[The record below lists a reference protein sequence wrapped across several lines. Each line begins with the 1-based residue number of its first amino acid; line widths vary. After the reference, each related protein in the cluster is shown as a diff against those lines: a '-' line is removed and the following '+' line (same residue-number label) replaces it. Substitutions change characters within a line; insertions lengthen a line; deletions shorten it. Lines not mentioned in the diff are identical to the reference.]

1 MVNGSEHSASSESGG
16 SALGDVP
23 VSTFSSLPMR
33 SCRVWLSASSASS
46 VCPKRNSS
54 ASSRSSVVGDVSG
67 AVWFMSAPFVGM
79 VGGTSIVQRKR
90 AGAYQAQ
97 AATENVAVEVAH
109 G

>member
-16 SALGDVP
+16 SALGDVR

-67 AVWFMSAPFVGM
+67 AVWFMSAPFVGL

-90 AGAYQAQ
+90 AGAIFQGGRC
-97 AATENVAVEVAH
+97 V
-109 G
+109 